1 MILSQTSFN
10 LPLTEAQKQ
19 EIHRAA
25 RRAQAEAFGNVF
37 RAIAAGIRGL
47 FAHKPATGVG
57 AHHAKA

>member
-19 EIHRAA
+19 AIHQAA
-25 RRAQAEAFGNVF
+25 RRAQAEAFGSVF
-37 RAIAAGIRGL
+37 RAIATGIRGL
-47 FAHKPATGVG
+47 FAHKTESGVG